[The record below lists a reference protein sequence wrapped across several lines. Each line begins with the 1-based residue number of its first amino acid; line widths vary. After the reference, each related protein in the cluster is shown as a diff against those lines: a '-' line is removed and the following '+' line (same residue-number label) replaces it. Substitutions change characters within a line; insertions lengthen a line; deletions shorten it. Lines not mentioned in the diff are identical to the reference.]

1 MYISAIGQDSHRFEP
16 ESSDKP
22 LVLGGMVIPG
32 CVGLKG
38 NSDGDVVL
46 HAVTNAVS
54 GLHGVP
60 VLGKIADDLC
70 LKRGITDSKQYLA
83 AALGMLTKFAII
95 HVSISIE
102 AHRPRLAPHLSAMQ
116 LSIGNLLSLPV
127 EHIAL
132 TATSGEDLTSFGK
145 GEGIHAFAV
154 VSARSK

>member
-32 CVGLKG
+32 CVGLEG

-46 HAVTNAVS
+46 HAITNAVS

-70 LKRGITDSKQYLA
+70 IKRGVTDSRKYLA
-83 AALGMLTKFAII
+83 TALDMLAKFTVI

-102 AHRPRLAPHLSAMQ
+102 AHRPRLAAHLSAMQ

-127 EHIAL
+127 EHVAL
-132 TATSGEDLTSFGK
+132 TATSGEGLTSFGK
-145 GEGIHAFAV
+145 GEGINVFAV
-154 VSARSK
+154 VSAKSK